1 MSKTAMQQL
10 SELSLQLPLN
20 VLKDIDHRVSDW
32 LAEGGDEND
41 PYIWQQVRYV
51 KNYIATQSAGPA
63 LKKLGK
69 RLNTRRINR
78 EG

>member
-1 MSKTAMQQL
+1 MMSKTAMQQL

-41 PYIWQQVRYV
+41 PYIWQQVRYA
-51 KNYIATQSAGPA
+51 KNYSAATFYGQDVSF
-63 LKKLGK
+63 
-69 RLNTRRINR
+69 
-78 EG
+78 